1 MARGAEIRA
10 LTLAALVVALL
21 QGCASGGYESS
32 WTNVD
37 AGGPLNLR
45 EDKVATFL
53 VVSSEDRRRVVETL
67 MAEEISSRG
76 VQTVPG
82 FTLLTR
88 TQMADLEQARRTLV
102 DNGIDGVLVFMPV
115 GRELTERY
123 VPGRGYYENLG
134 YDSLWGYWSSWGSMI
149 HEPGHYEVDQ
159 TVYLEAMFFS
169 VSRDKL
175 LWGGVTS
182 VSSSSEVGAMFAS
195 VVRDTGSEMRKAGL
209 LK

>member
-1 MARGAEIRA
+1 MVRGTGIRA
-10 LTLAALVVALL
+10 LTLISLVVGLL
-21 QGCASGGYESS
+21 HGCASGYESS

-45 EDKVATFL
+45 DDRVATFL
-53 VVSSEDRRRVVETL
+53 VVSNEDRRRVVETL
-67 MAEEISSRG
+67 MAEEIASRG
-76 VQTVPG
+76 VETVPG

-88 TQMADLEQARRTLV
+88 ARMADLDQARQTLV
-102 DNGIDGVLVFMPV
+102 DNGIDAVLVFQPV
-115 GRELTERY
+115 GREQSERY

-134 YDSLWGYWSSWGSMI
+134 YDSLWGYWSAWGSMI

-159 TVYLEAMFFS
+159 TVYLEAMVFS
-169 VSRDKL
+169 VTRDKL

-182 VSSSSEVGAMFAS
+182 VNSASEVGTMFES

-209 LK
+209 LN